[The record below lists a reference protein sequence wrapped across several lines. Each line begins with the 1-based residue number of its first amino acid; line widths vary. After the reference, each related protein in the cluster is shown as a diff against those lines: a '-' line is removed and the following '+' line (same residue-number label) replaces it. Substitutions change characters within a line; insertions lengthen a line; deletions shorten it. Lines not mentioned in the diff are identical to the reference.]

1 MDERQGRFE
10 RLIEEHR
17 GILYTVCRSYCAD
30 RNEREDLGQE
40 IVAQLWRSF
49 ERYDDRYAFSTWMY
63 RVALNVAISYR
74 RRMRRHTEHMLFDDA
89 AIDAA
94 VQQEPQNADDLTALR
109 SFIEELDPLPKALM
123 LLYLEGYPHR
133 EIAETLG
140 VSESNVGTKINRIK
154 SELRC
159 RFDQQLRED
168 RL

>member
-17 GILYTVCRSYCAD
+17 GILYTVCRSYCSD
-30 RNEREDLGQE
+30 PNEREDLGQE
-40 IVAQLWRSF
+40 IVAQVWRSF

-74 RRMRRHTEHMLFDDA
+74 RRVRRRTDHELFDDA

-94 VQQEPQNADDLTALR
+94 VRQEPHNVDDLTTLR

-140 VSESNVGTKINRIK
+140 ISESNVGTKINRIK
-154 SELRC
+154 LELRR
-159 RFDQQLRED
+159 RFDQQLGED
-168 RL
+168 RS

>member
-17 GILYTVCRSYCAD
+17 GILYTVCRSYCSD

-49 ERYDDRYAFSTWMY
+49 ERYDDRYAFATWMY
-63 RVALNVAISYR
+63 RVALNVAISYH
-74 RRMRRHTEHMLFDDA
+74 RRMRRHTEHVLFDDA
-89 AIDAA
+89 ALDGA
-94 VQQEPQNADDLTALR
+94 VQQEPQDADDLTALR

-133 EIAETLG
+133 EIGETLG
-140 VSESNVGTKINRIK
+140 IGESNVGTKINRIK
-154 SELRC
+154 SELRR
-159 RFDQQLRED
+159 RFDRQLGKD
-168 RL
+168 RS

>member
-17 GILYTVCRSYCAD
+17 GILYTVCRSYCSD

-49 ERYDDRYAFSTWMY
+49 ERYDDRYAFATWMY
-63 RVALNVAISYR
+63 RVALNVAISYH

-89 AIDAA
+89 ALDVA
-94 VQQEPQNADDLTALR
+94 VQQEPQDAEDLTALR

-140 VSESNVGTKINRIK
+140 ISESNVGTRINRIK
-154 SELRC
+154 SELRR
-159 RFDQQLRED
+159 RFDRQLGKD
-168 RL
+168 RS

>member
-17 GILYTVCRSYCAD
+17 GILYTVCRSYCSD

-49 ERYDDRYAFSTWMY
+49 ERYDDRYAFATWMY
-63 RVALNVAISYR
+63 RVALNVAISYH
-74 RRMRRHTEHMLFDDA
+74 RRMRRHTEHVLFDDA
-89 AIDAA
+89 ALDVA
-94 VQQEPQNADDLTALR
+94 VQQEPQDAEDLTALR

-140 VSESNVGTKINRIK
+140 ISESNVGTRINRIK
-154 SELRC
+154 SELRR
-159 RFDQQLRED
+159 RFDRQLGKD
-168 RL
+168 RS

>member
-1 MDERQGRFE
+1 MDERQSRFE
-10 RLIEEHR
+10 RLIEEQR
-17 GILYTVCRSYCAD
+17 GILYTVCRSYCSD

-74 RRMRRHTEHMLFDDA
+74 RRMRRHTEHVLFDDA
-89 AIDAA
+89 AVDAA

-123 LLYLEGYPHR
+123 LLYLDGYPHR

-140 VSESNVGTKINRIK
+140 ISESNVGTKINRIK

-159 RFDQQLRED
+159 RFDQLLGKD

>member
-17 GILYTVCRSYCAD
+17 GILYRVCRSYCSD

-140 VSESNVGTKINRIK
+140 ISESNVGTKINRIK